1 MTKTYLGLFG
11 ALSAVALLAAGCDEA
26 KYPASENTQAVE
38 APVEQPAYQAE
49 AGAQV
54 GSGFDLAT
62 AEGREAAKSA
72 LGEGWH
78 EIEDGGHV
86 WQASNVAD
94 MTLAIPPGKEREAT
108 IYISSFLPKPGQT
121 VDVDVS
127 LDEEELQNYSLENG
141 APDAVVKL
149 DFPPSEVT
157 HLADSRSAS
166 PKTQDFLRPRSGGE
180 GLCKFRAFHHLQK
193 FPPWQRLALD
203 KLPPHALR

>member
-149 DFPPSEVT
+149 DFPPSEEAST
-157 HLADSRSAS
+157 HTVAFRVSQLFS
-166 PKTQDFLRPRSGGE
+166 PSEEIEGNPDDRKLGILLRRVDID
-180 GLCKFRAFHHLQK
+180 AN
-193 FPPWQRLALD
+193 
-203 KLPPHALR
+203 